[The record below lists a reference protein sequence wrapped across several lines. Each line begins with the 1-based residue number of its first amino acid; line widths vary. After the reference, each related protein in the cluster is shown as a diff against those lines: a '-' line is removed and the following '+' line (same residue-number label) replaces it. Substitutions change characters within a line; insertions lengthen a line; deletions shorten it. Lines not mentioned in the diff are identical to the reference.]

1 MAATI
6 LVNERVTG
14 TWSIKK
20 SKENRV
26 LTLMPSRKLSAEES
40 EIVEA
45 EVEGIRDFTGFQIE
59 LEIIP
64 PQNA

>member
-6 LVNERVTG
+6 LVNERVSG

-59 LEIIP
+59 LELIP

>member
-14 TWSIKK
+14 TWNIKK

-40 EIVEA
+40 EMVEA

-59 LEIIP
+59 LELIP